1 MTTFQDPT
9 PQSRRSAR
17 QSERTE
23 HDAAAQSQAQTG
35 AYYPAQPTP
44 PGAPPASSHAPA
56 SHTAPP
62 HTAAPHAATQPAGRR
77 ASRAAAQGLYEVQP
91 EPLGYMTQGQPTG
104 DYSAAAQT
112 HAPTAD
118 GAGYRI
124 RDFSP
129 ESQSGRR
136 AAPPLVE
143 PQQPYD
149 QQSAQAPSD
158 LDYRTQ
164 QVQPGAQPTGGYAAG
179 PASGPAPG
187 GGARSR
193 REMRES
199 AQQQT
204 YEVFAT
210 GQQPSFPHSVP
221 LNPVL
226 QNPTQQPYAGQQ
238 HPTQQ
243 PYPTHQPQ
251 QHSTQQSYPYPQH
264 FTGQQPGPAPSQY
277 PTGAQPTPPATQAS
291 SGRRAAPTPPPPPTN
306 LTTAM
311 AEFEAL
317 ARANATP
324 PQPGARA
331 ATAPAPVVTPAPAPG
346 LVGAPHGARPATQ
359 TGGWSAPAGHWSRQ
373 ADLDD
378 ETQPWESTIT
388 REVGGGHASTTT
400 STLILPD
407 IPRPNNFPTA
417 LNSTGEVLLTG
428 SIDLPRSLSAMGAD
442 SRSYDNADVDN
453 MFDSNDREY
462 SATDSS
468 PVRAARAV
476 STHTSSRG
484 VIHATAPH
492 GNRMLTVLFVT
503 ALVLAVAVTGFVI
516 YAITN
521 NVF

>member
-1 MTTFQDPT
+1 MTTFQDPA

-23 HDAAAQSQAQTG
+23 QDAAAQSQAQTG

-62 HTAAPHAATQPAGRR
+62 HTAAPHTATQPAGRR
-77 ASRAAAQGLYEVQP
+77 ASRTAAQGLYDVQP

-112 HAPTAD
+112 HAPPAD
-118 GAGYRI
+118 GAGYRV

-143 PQQPYD
+143 PQHPYG

-164 QVQPGAQPTGGYAAG
+164 QVQPGAQPTGEYAAG
-179 PASGPAPG
+179 PASTPAAG
-187 GGARSR
+187 VGARSR

-199 AQQQT
+199 TQQQT
-204 YEVFAT
+204 HDVFAT
-210 GQQPSFPHSVP
+210 GQQPSFPPSGPISPVQQRPVP
-221 LNPVL
+221 
-226 QNPTQQPYAGQQ
+226 QNPTQQPYVQQ

-243 PYPTHQPQ
+243 PYVQ
-251 QHSTQQSYPYPQH
+251 QHPTQQPYVQQH
-264 FTGQQPGPAPSQY
+264 PTQQPGSPPTQHPTGVQPTAPAP
-277 PTGAQPTPPATQAS
+277 QAS

-317 ARANATP
+317 ARANAAP

-331 ATAPAPVVTPAPAPG
+331 ATPGMPAPAPG
-346 LVGAPHGARPATQ
+346 FVGAPQGATATTQ
-359 TGGWSAPAGHWSRQ
+359 TGGWVAPAGHWSRQ

-442 SRSYDNADVDN
+442 ARSYDNSDVDS
-453 MFDSNDREY
+453 MFDSQDREY

-503 ALVLAVAVTGFVI
+503 ALVLAVAVTGFVV